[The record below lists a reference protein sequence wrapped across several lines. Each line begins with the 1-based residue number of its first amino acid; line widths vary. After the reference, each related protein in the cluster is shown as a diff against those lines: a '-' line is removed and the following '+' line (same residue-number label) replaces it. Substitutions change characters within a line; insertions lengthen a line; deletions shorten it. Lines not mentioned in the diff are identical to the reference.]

1 MSLHYVLD
9 VPGLPRPKG
18 HYSYAVVQN
27 GQVSTAGL
35 LPIGP
40 DGQAMNGEI
49 EEEARCVLHH
59 LHNVLAAAGSDFHHL
74 VKVTVYISDV
84 SLWGRFNAVY
94 AEMLGEARP
103 ARAVVP
109 VPELHYGCKLE
120 IEATAIVRAW

>member
-18 HYSYAVVQN
+18 HYSYAVVQS

-49 EEEARCVLHH
+49 EDEARCVLTH
-59 LHNVLAAAGSDFHHL
+59 LHSVLVAAGSDFHHL

-84 SLWGRFNAVY
+84 SLWARFNAVY
-94 AEMLGEARP
+94 AEVLGEARP